1 MRVARICH
9 QSDLDLLSGHGI
21 ADGSIEDMST
31 RSGYIVGEVQAWQR
45 LGSSV
50 VHRSPCFEVRVDDVM
65 QPNGEHGTY
74 EHVVAPASVTVLALH
89 DDDQVVLTR
98 QWIYTHGCTEWRLPG
113 GAIDDIDPG
122 AAARR
127 GLAAATGLR
136 AACWEQ
142 IGQIH
147 GADSLSNH
155 VDHVFLATGLSEG
168 DTTLEPGEADL
179 RVRTLPFG
187 DVLDLVRRGQLPH
200 AGSAHAVLTMALR
213 HASQVTR

>member
-1 MRVARICH
+1 VFYCQGTVLA
-9 QSDLDLLSGHGI
+9 S
-21 ADGSIEDMST
+21 GSIEDMVT
-31 RSGYIVGEVQAWQR
+31 RSGCVDGEVQAWQR

-50 VHRSPCFEVRVDDVM
+50 VHQSPWFEVRVDDVM
-65 QPNGEHGTY
+65 QPNGKPGTY

-98 QWIYTHGCTEWRLPG
+98 QWIYTHGGTEWRLPG
-113 GAIDDIDPG
+113 GAIDDTDINPV

-127 GLAAATGLR
+127 ELAEETGLR
-136 AACWEQ
+136 AAHWEPF
-142 IGQIH
+142 GQIH

-155 VDHVFLATGLSEG
+155 IDHIFLATGLSEG
-168 DTTLEPGEADL
+168 ETALGPGEADL
-179 RVRTLPFG
+179 RVRTLLFR
-187 DVLDLVRRGQLPH
+187 DVVDLVRQGQLPH